1 MAFDFSGAAS
11 GASAGSAFGPWGALA
26 GGVLGGFMGGGSKG
40 PSAAKQMQMQ
50 EQAQY
55 SLARNLPTNQV
66 LGLRMAGLNP
76 ILAATHGPAS
86 GQMPTSGAVDDRVV
100 DINAASAKSQ
110 IMNQMAQAKLY
121 NAQAEKTEAE
131 TATETERPAN
141 ISADTATK
149 VAMTP
154 KIEQD
159 TRTSYAQM
167 QQHGST
173 SRLQDQLART
183 EEWKTKKS
191 ITDYFFRELELDLAK
206 SNLGPRQVAEV
217 RKISAEA
224 RSAETEADL
233 NESLRELER
242 AAGIAGKVTGSA
254 RSIFNFFRK

>member
-1 MAFDFSGAAS
+1 MGLFDYFLDEATSGL
-11 GASAGSAFGPWGALA
+11 GIG
-26 GGVLGGFMGGGSKG
+26 LGGGISSAVSGLFGGKKKG
-40 PSAAKQMQMQ
+40 PSAADMMAMQ
-50 EQAQY
+50 EEAQY
-55 SLARNLPTNQV
+55 RMAQKLPAYQV
-66 LGLRMAGLNP
+66 AGMRAAGLNP
-76 ILAATHGPAS
+76 MLVATKGFGQ
-86 GQMPTSGAVDDRVV
+86 GQMPTSGAVDDRMV
-100 DINAASAKSQ
+100 ALQEASARSA
-110 IMNQMAQAKLY
+110 IANQTAQAKLY
-121 NAQAEKTEAE
+121 NAQADKTEAE
-131 TATETERPAN
+131 TVTEVNRPAN
-141 ISADTATK
+141 VAADTATK

-159 TRTSYAQM
+159 TRTSYAAM

-206 SNLGPRQVAEV
+206 SNLGPRQMAEV
-217 RKISAEA
+217 RKIAAEA

-242 AAGIAGKVTGSA
+242 AAGIAGRVTGSA